1 MIKVTKNTTV
11 ISGTLTTILSEIT
24 AVLRKVYEEMKET
37 IGEEKANEYLTEVGR
52 LAVMSE
58 DELKNRV
65 EELIKERFLKWQSLS
80 TY

>member
-1 MIKVTKNTTV
+1 MIKVTEDTTV

-37 IGEEKANEYLTEVGR
+37 IGEEEANEYLTEVGR

-65 EELIKERFLKWQSLS
+65 EELIKERFLK
-80 TY
+80 

>member
-1 MIKVTKNTTV
+1 MIKVTEDTTV

-65 EELIKERFLKWQSLS
+65 EELIKERI
-80 TY
+80 